1 MIPVQNLFYLLC
13 YAWDE
18 VGELESAEARQL
30 DRFDRLEDL
39 FGWVLARSV
48 IRLSRRGLD
57 RSYVPF
63 QEELAGV
70 RGKIELNETVRSN
83 TLIRNRL
90 ACSFEDLST
99 DVLHNQILASTLAM
113 LSRTPTLDPRVRGEV
128 RRALPRMSGVTERP
142 LSLRM
147 FSRIQLDRNRRRYR
161 FPIHVCRLLLQ
172 ARIVDPVAG
181 KTRFLAVGPEDL
193 KMWRVFE
200 RFAARFYERE
210 TSYRVRPQTHLA
222 WWALEPVGPASEG
235 RIPRMEPDLLLT
247 NVDRRIILD
256 TKYYKD
262 GGLGDEDAAK
272 LRAGHLYQMFAYV
285 MNRERAQP
293 DGPQH
298 EGILL
303 YPTVGRETR
312 VEFRTH
318 GHRFQAR
325 SVDLGRP
332 WREVHA
338 GMVGVLG

>member
-18 VGELESAEARQL
+18 VGELDSAEARQL
-30 DRFDRLEDL
+30 DEFDRLEDL

-48 IRLSRRGLD
+48 IRLARRGLD

-70 RGKIELNETVRSN
+70 RGKIELDETVRSN
-83 TLIRNRL
+83 TLVRNRL
-90 ACSFEDLST
+90 VCSFEDLST
-99 DVLHNQILASTLAM
+99 NVLHNQILASTLAM
-113 LSRTPTLDPRVRGEV
+113 LSRTDTLAPKARTEV
-128 RRALPRMSGVTERP
+128 RRALTRMSGVTERP
-142 LSLRM
+142 LSLRV

-161 FPIHVCRLLLQ
+161 FPIQVCRLLLQ
-172 ARIVDPVAG
+172 ARIVDPVTG
-181 KTRFLAVGPEDL
+181 GTRFLDVGPEEL
-193 KMWRVFE
+193 VMWRVFE
-200 RFAARFYERE
+200 KFAARFYRRE
-210 TSYRVRPQTHLA
+210 THYRVRPQTRLQ
-222 WWALEPVGPASEG
+222 WWALESVGPGSEG
-235 RIPRMEPDLLLT
+235 RIPQMRPDLLLST
-247 NVDRRIILD
+247 PERRIILD
-256 TKYYKD
+256 TKYYKG

-285 MNRERAQP
+285 MNRERAKP